1 MASGMQ
7 EKQYTPSLL
16 SFFVYNPK
24 FGPREGEV
32 NPVYLKKFNN

>member
-32 NPVYLKKFNN
+32 NPVYLKKN